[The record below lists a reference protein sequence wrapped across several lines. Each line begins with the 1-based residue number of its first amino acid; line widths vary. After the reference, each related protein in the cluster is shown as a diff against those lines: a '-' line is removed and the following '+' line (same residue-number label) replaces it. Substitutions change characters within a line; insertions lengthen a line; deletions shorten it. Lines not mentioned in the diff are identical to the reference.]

1 MSQRHQRSL
10 KALALNSAEVCA
22 AAWRYGTH
30 LSASHTDADDN
41 ISFCQPLTN
50 ADAYGLD
57 YNETTIR
64 SNAASL
70 VSLGFRDLG
79 YDVVIFDDAMT
90 ERQRS
95 ANGSLLENAEKFPSG
110 LRVLSDELHELGLKY
125 GVYSSAGA
133 YTCGSYPGGL
143 GHEDDDAR
151 FWADLGADYLK
162 YDNCH
167 NEGQAGT
174 QEVSYR
180 RYKAMSDALGAT
192 GRNITYSL
200 CGEFVLC
207 VCLPLFR

>member
-1 MSQRHQRSL
+1 MSCQIPY
-10 KALALNSAEVCA
+10 N
-22 AAWRYGTH
+22 G
-30 LSASHTDADDN
+30 LSPTPAMGWDSYN
-41 ISFCQPLTN
+41 
-50 ADAYGLD
+50 AYGLS

-64 SNAASL
+64 SNAAQL

-95 ANGSLLENAEKFPSG
+95 SNESLVENAAKFPSG
-110 LRVLSDELHELGLKY
+110 LRALSDELHALSLRY

-133 YTCGSYPGGL
+133 YTCGSYPGSL
-143 GHEDDDAR
+143 GHEEADAK

-162 YDNCH
+162 YDNCF

-174 QEVSYR
+174 QEVSYA
-180 RYKAMSDALGAT
+180 RYKAMSDALKAT

-200 CGEFVLC
+200 CGESDS
-207 VCLPLFR
+207 PLEAEEGRRRGC